1 MTLKAKILKATEKTG
16 GATLRDIYG
25 GAQDHS
31 KPSVR
36 GLVYKMAG
44 RGELEKTADGKYAI
58 PGGPETPVTDSTTD
72 AGSEEEFQEGEE
84 SETESTEPES
94 TLQEEE
100 SEPSGGTPEE
110 TPKEDES
117 EEESPGEETPDGEA
131 EFPKPSAEEALA
143 DALNKFAG
151 TMEET
156 NSRPRTPQLP
166 SYREVEER
174 MEEEGLIH
182 TTVKDCEPSSAH
194 IQARGISDAKKRYG
208 VIPKSSVPAF
218 SPDFK
223 LPKELVESRK
233 EARGAYVGAQGTDES
248 MNMRLLFEALKVMYR
263 ANGVKNTVRL
273 RRSLRIDIRRN
284 FYISTEDSDVVL
296 VVAKAARRPTHYLES
311 V

>member
-1 MTLKAKILKATEKTG
+1 MSLKAKILKATSHPG

-36 GLVYKMAG
+36 GLVYKLVK
-44 RGELEKTADGKYAI
+44 RGELEKTPEGNYVT
-58 PGGPETPVTDSTTD
+58 PGETPVTDSADDT
-72 AGSEEEFQEGEE
+72 GSEEESQEGEE
-84 SETESTEPES
+84 SETESTGPES
-94 TLQEEE
+94 TSQEEE
-100 SEPSGGTPEE
+100 SEPSGETPEE
-110 TPKEDES
+110 TPMEDES
-117 EEESPGEETPDGEA
+117 EEETPGEETPAGET
-131 EFPKPSAEEALA
+131 ESPKPSVEEALA

-166 SYREVEER
+166 SYWEVEER
-174 MEEEGLIH
+174 MDEEGLIH
-182 TTVKDCEPSSAH
+182 TTVKDCCEPSSAH

-208 VIPKSSVPAF
+208 VIPKSSVPDF

-233 EARGAYVGAQGTDES
+233 EARGAYVGAQGTDKS
-248 MNMRLLFEALKVMYR
+248 MNMKLLFEALKVMYR
-263 ANGVKNTVRL
+263 TNGVKNTVRL

-296 VVAKAARRPTHYLES
+296 VVAKAGRRPTHYLES